1 MTDSK
6 AVTGRNMT
14 ASIKVGELFYPVF
27 CAKSCSFDLTN
38 EIIERT
44 GVNDGLFYSRRV
56 RRTDWS
62 GSATGVIV
70 TDNTNDRYSP
80 FYLLQEAVRR
90 SENEWEF
97 AFTNEDNETKTIIG
111 TALIEGINLTGDIN
125 SFGQATVNIIG
136 TGGFEIDES
145 QSTGGTDEN
154 VDSDYW
160 TTVAGEYAI
169 SGNSVNTKS
178 LVGKTLL
185 AVGLRGNVYDIIT
198 SGTPTNLQAKFSTLA
213 GSITFDSS
221 IPFESGDTVWAM
233 WKD

>member
-1 MTDSK
+1 
-6 AVTGRNMT
+6 MT
-14 ASIKVGELFYPVF
+14 ASIKVGEIYYPVF

-44 GVNDGLFYSRRV
+44 GVNDGLFYKRRV

-62 GSATGVIV
+62 GSASGVIV

-90 SENEWEF
+90 SEGSWEF
-97 AFTNEDNETKTIIG
+97 AFTNEDNETKTIRG

-125 SFGQATVNIIG
+125 SFGQATVNIVG
-136 TGGFEIDES
+136 TGGVVIDES
-145 QSTGGTDEN
+145 GSTGGVDEN

-160 TTVAGEYAI
+160 TTTAGQYVI
-169 SGNSVNTKS
+169 SGNSVGSKS
-178 LVGKTLL
+178 LVGKTVL
-185 AVGLRGNVYDIIT
+185 AVGLRGNVYDPIT
-198 SGTPTNLQAKFSTLA
+198 SGTPTNLQAKFSSLA
-213 GSITFDSS
+213 GSVTFDSS
-221 IPFESGDTVWAM
+221 IPFESGDTVWVM